1 MQYSRLQIDERFLE
15 RSVLIDLTLQQYG
28 RDCWATFVSNSN
40 YLFLAVRP
48 SLLDYRLLFVFCCQA
63 PTSDLFPLVCFGIL
77 LYRQCS
83 PLCLQKNCIC
93 TPLCVCARAVYQIL
107 SIQLPPCAL
116 ILSFVGL
123 TVNFPL
129 ENAFCEVQIDEMYC
143 LASV

>member
-1 MQYSRLQIDERFLE
+1 MTY
-15 RSVLIDLTLQQYG
+15 
-28 RDCWATFVSNSN
+28 
-40 YLFLAVRP
+40 
-48 SLLDYRLLFVFCCQA
+48 SLLCVSVFYCIGNALPSVSKKIASAHPCVQA
-63 PTSDLFPLVCFGIL
+63 VCT
-77 LYRQCS
+77 Q
-83 PLCLQKNCIC
+83 P
-93 TPLCVCARAVYQIL
+93 CARAVYQIL